1 MKKSIN
7 KGLDY
12 IIKNIDFFNVNF
24 KIDTDLGVKPF
35 IELVFLYNLIRTTD
49 IDIDKKEKIENYIDN
64 VIAKVDFEE
73 ELKQD
78 IFGISGLSILEEYL
92 LGKRQKKYKKILQV
106 LVEQNKVDLLIER
119 TPFRTMDMKYSLNQA
134 NIKDNLPSYDSIFN
148 KTILGKNLPLFYYS
162 TTSAY
167 SVTHT
172 VFYITSM
179 GKHCRINQ
187 EIKNKIFL
195 FRTLIGIHINK
206 KDLDVLSEILLCVL
220 FLDIYDPVNSQGIF
234 DFAIKFILENQNKN
248 GSFPAPKSSN
258 SRKKKKRFNEDYHT
272 TLVCIGALECF
283 KNKNTNT

>member
-148 KTILGKNLPLFYYS
+148 KTI
-162 TTSAY
+162 
-167 SVTHT
+167 
-172 VFYITSM
+172 
-179 GKHCRINQ
+179 
-187 EIKNKIFL
+187 
-195 FRTLIGIHINK
+195 
-206 KDLDVLSEILLCVL
+206 
-220 FLDIYDPVNSQGIF
+220 
-234 DFAIKFILENQNKN
+234 
-248 GSFPAPKSSN
+248 
-258 SRKKKKRFNEDYHT
+258 
-272 TLVCIGALECF
+272 
-283 KNKNTNT
+283 